1 MKNPYRVRG
10 MAESVIALIALGS
23 FFLLISGIGKG
34 DERVTFGLILLISS
48 LLVGAATLFSPTF
61 VAPNRGHREAK
72 GPRSRPKI
80 PSRKM
85 AATTPEKT
93 VL

>member
-34 DERVTFGLILLISS
+34 DERVTFGFLLLISS
-48 LLVGAATLFSPTF
+48 LLVGAATLFSPVF
-61 VAPNRGHREAK
+61 RSSNRGAK
-72 GPRSRPKI
+72 SPRSRPQM
-80 PSRKM
+80 PSRKVVDS
-85 AATTPEKT
+85 TREKSA
-93 VL
+93 L